1 MSGNGA
7 GSLKPLPESNLY
19 VVLIHFPVKSKKGLP
34 IGSALTT
41 IDMHDIAR
49 ASITFGVKGF
59 YVVTPYEDQATLA
72 GQVIDHWTKGVGGTL
87 NPFRK
92 SALELIRVTG
102 TFEEAINGMEQE
114 RKEPVVTIGT
124 SATAVP
130 GSITAEML
138 RQKLENRVSHAL
150 VFGTAWGLADE
161 LLDTCDYTL
170 APIFGKTGYN
180 HLSVRSAVSIYLDRI
195 TNGR

>member
-1 MSGNGA
+1 
-7 GSLKPLPESNLY
+7 LKSLPESNLY

-49 ASITFGVKGF
+49 ASITFGVKGV
-59 YVVTPYEDQATLA
+59 YVVTPYEDQAVLA

-92 SALELIRVTG
+92 SALELIRVTRS
-102 TFEEAINGMEQE
+102 FEEAVIGMKQE
-114 RKEPVVTIGT
+114 RMESVVTIAT
-124 SATAVP
+124 SAAAIP
-130 GSITAEML
+130 GSITTEML
-138 RQKLENRVSHAL
+138 KQKLENRASHAL

-170 APIFGKTGYN
+170 SPILGKAGYN

>member
-1 MSGNGA
+1 
-7 GSLKPLPESNLY
+7 LPESNLY

-59 YVVTPYEDQATLA
+59 YVVTPYEDQAVLA

-92 SALELIRVTG
+92 SALELIRVTR
-102 TFEEAINGMEQE
+102 TFEEAVMGMEQE

-124 SATAVP
+124 SATAMP
-130 GSITAEML
+130 GSITTEML

-170 APIFGKTGYN
+170 APIFGKAGYN